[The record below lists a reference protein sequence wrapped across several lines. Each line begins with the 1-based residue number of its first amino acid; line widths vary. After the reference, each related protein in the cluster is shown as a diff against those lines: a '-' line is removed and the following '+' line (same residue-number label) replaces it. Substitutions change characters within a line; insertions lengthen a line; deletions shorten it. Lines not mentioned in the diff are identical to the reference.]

1 MNNQRGIRRCRTP
14 TLWVRTYL
22 QNITWRKTPDFVVN
36 DIITLSFGIFMG
48 LFAVLSKY
56 DLRSHGLYSLPNIS
70 FMQLLGYRLK
80 INGSFSFYYCRISV
94 GSLMNIC
101 STVFDCQTCQLLV
114 ALGVKSVILVILTAY
129 WGLNCRHCSH
139 CGFSTGSS
147 NYVIATLGNCIK
159 TEKETY
165 S

>member
-1 MNNQRGIRRCRTP
+1 MNNHRGICRCKTS

-22 QNITWRKTPDFVVN
+22 QNITWRKTPDFVVS

-80 INGSFSFYYCRISV
+80 INGS
-94 GSLMNIC
+94 L
-101 STVFDCQTCQLLV
+101 VFIIAKYRWDHLWIYVVLFLIAKHV
-114 ALGVKSVILVILTAY
+114 NFLSPLGVKSVILVILTAY

-139 CGFSTGSS
+139 CGYSTRSS
-147 NYVIATLGNCIK
+147 N
-159 TEKETY
+159 
-165 S
+165 